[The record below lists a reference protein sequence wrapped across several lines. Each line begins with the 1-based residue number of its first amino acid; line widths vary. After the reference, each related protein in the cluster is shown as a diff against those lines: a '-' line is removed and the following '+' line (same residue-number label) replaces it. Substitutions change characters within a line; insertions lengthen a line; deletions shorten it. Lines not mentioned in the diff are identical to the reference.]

1 MLAVLNDTR
10 RSQSDHATPL
20 LQCCSLPYVSIT
32 YKMKIEA
39 SLTNVL
45 FSISLLKYN
54 HLEGQMCDL
63 FALYY

>member
-1 MLAVLNDTR
+1 MTHIEVNQIIL
-10 RSQSDHATPL
+10 L
-20 LQCCSLPYVSIT
+20 LQCSFLSYVSIT
-32 YKMKIEA
+32 YKIKIEA

-63 FALYY
+63 LALYYRI